1 MTMHNLQSGK
11 LQKECF
17 VLKDLFTILYLCFG
31 FLFIGYA
38 VCIFIQGNNRLGSIV
53 YTNFGAVCLSYITV
67 YMYANMRKSKFLS
80 STARSRTQYTVYL
93 PFFAQLP
100 CWLYMLISI
109 LSCILCRVLYR
120 SVDWFW
126 PELLSLCISNVII
139 SVFSISLHHAV
150 LLAGYF
156 SLLVTLPISLNRK
169 LVSVYALPA
178 WMRSTSPA
186 LFVCAGLI
194 ILTAVLTPV
203 AAAYAYKKR

>member
-1 MTMHNLQSGK
+1 MHDLESRK

-17 VLKDLFTILYLCFG
+17 VRNDMFNVLCLCFG
-31 FLFIGYA
+31 FFFIGYE
-38 VCIFIQGNNRLGSIV
+38 VCIFIKGNNRLGTIV
-53 YTNFGAVCLSYITV
+53 YTNFGAACLAYIIV
-67 YMYANMRKSKFLS
+67 FMYATMCKSKFLS
-80 STARSRTQYTVYL
+80 STARSRTQYTVFL

-109 LSCILCRVLYR
+109 LSCMLCRVLYR

-126 PELLSLCISNVII
+126 PELLSLCISNLII
-139 SVFSISLHHAV
+139 SVFSISLRHIV
-150 LLAGYF
+150 LIACYF
-156 SLLVTLPISLNRK
+156 SLLVTLPIPLNRK

-194 ILTAVLTPV
+194 VLTAVLAPM

>member
-1 MTMHNLQSGK
+1 MHDFKSRK

-17 VLKDLFTILYLCFG
+17 VLKNMFTILYISFG
-31 FLFIGYA
+31 FFFIGYA
-38 VCIFIQGNNRLGSIV
+38 VCFFIQGNNRLGSIV
-53 YTNFGAVCLSYITV
+53 YTNFGAACLAYITV
-67 YMYANMRKSKFLS
+67 FMYANMRKSKFLS
-80 STARSRTQYTVYL
+80 STARSRTQYTVFL

-100 CWLYMLISI
+100 CWLYMLISVF
-109 LSCILCRVLYR
+109 SCMLCRLLYR

-126 PELLSLCISNVII
+126 PELLSLCISNLII
-139 SVFSISLHHAV
+139 SVFSISLRHTV
-150 LLAGYF
+150 LIACYF
-156 SLLVTLPISLNRK
+156 SLLVTLPLSLNRK

-194 ILTAVLTPV
+194 ILTAVLTPM